1 MLQSLFASDFIENFP
16 LFAIILCLLCA
27 VISFV
32 LSGSGARRLTYVL
45 VSVGMGLNCS
55 VLLHNL
61 STGERF
67 TYMMGHF
74 PAPWGNEIAAGLL
87 EPAFALLFG
96 VVILCS
102 IAAGKSRILLD
113 VRADKQN
120 FYYILVD
127 LAQVAMFALCY
138 TNDIFTG
145 YVFIEI
151 CTLASCGLL
160 MIREGGKPLVAATR
174 YMIFNL
180 IGSGM
185 FLIGIT
191 LLYGVT
197 GHLLFPQLQEA
208 AAAAWSSGMYHGVMV
223 VSIGLTVS
231 GLAIKSGLFPFH
243 FWMPDTYGTATPS
256 SSGIL
261 SGVISK
267 GYIFL
272 LIKIIYR
279 VYGHDLFMETG
290 IQNILFLFGI
300 AGMIIGSVSAIR
312 ARTITKMTAFSSA
325 AQIGYIFM
333 GIGMGTREAMI
344 AVFFHICAHAI
355 TKPVLFLSSGA
366 LIDASDG
373 KRDFNALHGAA
384 HRNPEAGFAFL
395 CGSLSMIG
403 FPIFTGFISKL
414 YFALSAFAF
423 PHKSML
429 VLLALAVSTILN
441 VIYFMYVS
449 VILYS
454 GKADPARRVGF
465 RQQRTFTVAVFV
477 LILVNVAIGL
487 HSQPLTSL
495 FEAGLDLFLG

>member
-1 MLQSLFASDFIENFP
+1 MLQSLFASDFIKNFP

-61 STGERF
+61 ITGERF

-102 IAAGKSRILLD
+102 VAAGKSRILLD

-344 AVFFHICAHAI
+344 AVCFHICAHAI
-355 TKPVLFLSSGA
+355 TKPVLFLSGGA

-373 KRDFNALHGAA
+373 KRDFHSLHGAA
-384 HRNPEAGFAFL
+384 HRNPAAGFAFL

-414 YFALSAFAF
+414 
-423 PHKSML
+423 
-429 VLLALAVSTILN
+429 
-441 VIYFMYVS
+441 
-449 VILYS
+449 
-454 GKADPARRVGF
+454 
-465 RQQRTFTVAVFV
+465 
-477 LILVNVAIGL
+477 
-487 HSQPLTSL
+487 
-495 FEAGLDLFLG
+495 